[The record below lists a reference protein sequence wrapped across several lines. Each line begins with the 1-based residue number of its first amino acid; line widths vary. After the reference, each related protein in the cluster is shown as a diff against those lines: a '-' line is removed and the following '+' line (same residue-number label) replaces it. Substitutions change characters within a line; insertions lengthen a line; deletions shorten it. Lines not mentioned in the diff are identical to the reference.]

1 MPLHVAPRQCYY
13 PSIML
18 HVGLT
23 GGIATG
29 KSHVTRALAEHGAY
43 IIDADELAHKQLEP
57 GRDAYREIV
66 ERFGGQILNED
77 GTINRSRLAGIVFH
91 DETARLDL
99 NKIVHPR
106 VLAEEEEL
114 RRNFCEIDPAAIVV
128 VDAALLIETGNHRRF
143 DKLVVVACDPQ
154 VQLLRL
160 MERNRLS
167 LEEALARIRA
177 QMPITEKVKYADYV
191 IDTSGTLRE
200 TRKQVENLY
209 RELVIEQLKR
219 REGRSN

>member
-1 MPLHVAPRQCYY
+1 M
-13 PSIML
+13 
-18 HVGLT
+18 
-23 GGIATG
+23 
-29 KSHVTRALAEHGAY
+29 LAELGAH

-57 GRDAYREIV
+57 GRGAYREIV
-66 ERFGGQILNED
+66 ERFGRLVLNED
-77 GTINRSRLAGIVFH
+77 GTINRKTLANIIFH
-91 DETARLDL
+91 DDTARFDL

-106 VLAEEEEL
+106 VLAEEEKL
-114 RRNFCEIDPAAIVV
+114 RRDICEIDPAAIVV
-128 VDAALLIETGNHRRF
+128 IDAALLIETGNHRRF

-160 MERNRLS
+160 MERDRLS

-177 QMPITEKVKYADYV
+177 QMPIDQKVKYADYV

-209 RELVIEQLKR
+209 RELVIEELKR
-219 REGRSN
+219 REGQGN